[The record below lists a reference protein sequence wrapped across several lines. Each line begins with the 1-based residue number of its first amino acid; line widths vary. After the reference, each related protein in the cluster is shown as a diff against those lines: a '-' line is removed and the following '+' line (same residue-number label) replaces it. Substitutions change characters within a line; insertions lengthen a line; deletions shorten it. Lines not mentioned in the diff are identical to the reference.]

1 MSRTEGGTFI
11 HPYRLPIK
19 FILLWIANLAVLVIL
34 GIVLESPMPGSI
46 QNAAACYLLLGGV
59 LAGLEQALFHKL
71 RGE

>member
-1 MSRTEGGTFI
+1 M
-11 HPYRLPIK
+11 HPYRLPIP
-19 FILLWIANLAVLVIL
+19 FILLWLANLAVLVIL
-34 GIVLESPMPGSI
+34 GIALDIPIPGSI

>member
-1 MSRTEGGTFI
+1 M

-34 GIVLESPMPGSI
+34 GIVLEIPMPGSI
-46 QNAAACYLLLGGV
+46 QNVAACYLLLVGV

>member
-1 MSRTEGGTFI
+1 M

-34 GIVLESPMPGSI
+34 GIVLEIPMPGSI
-46 QNAAACYLLLGGV
+46 QNAACYLLLGGV

>member
-1 MSRTEGGTFI
+1 M

-34 GIVLESPMPGSI
+34 GIVLEIPMPGCI

-59 LAGLEQALFHKL
+59 LAAL
-71 RGE
+71 